1 MKNKI
6 GLLLLS
12 LIIWSCDEV
21 SKREDNAVA
30 PPTKQEATIV
40 NQAPRFD
47 ADSAYQFIKNQ
58 VEFGPRVPNTD
69 EHIACADYLIDF
81 LKVNADTTYVQEFEA
96 KAFDG
101 TVLKLRNIVG
111 SFNPQEPKRILLCAH
126 WDTRPFSDQEK
137 AENLWRIPIAGAND
151 GGSGVGILMEIAR
164 VLKLAADIEVG
175 VDIVLFDGE
184 DYGAPHFHEGGGE
197 LTTWC
202 LGSQYWSKTPHK
214 PGYRAYYGVLLDM
227 AGAKGA
233 KFYKEGVSRQYA
245 PVVVEKVWAKAQEL
259 GHGRFFLNANSD
271 PITDDHTFIN
281 SIASIPTIDIIQHD
295 PNSNNFYFG
304 DYWHTQNDNMDVI
317 GKETLNAVG
326 QTLLEVLY
334 TE

>member
-1 MKNKI
+1 MKNS
-6 GLLLLS
+6 LLFILGVFFLLS
-12 LIIWSCDEV
+12 C
-21 SKREDNAVA
+21 EDKKSTT
-30 PPTKQEATIV
+30 PETPQPTTTVQTVK
-40 NQAPRFD
+40 APRFS
-47 ADSAYQFIKNQ
+47 ADSAYKFIEQQ
-58 VEFGPRVPNTD
+58 VAFGPRVPNSK
-69 EHIACADYLIDF
+69 EHKACADYLISF
-81 LKVNADTTYVQEFEA
+81 LRANTDTVFTQQFTST
-96 KAFDG
+96 AFDG
-101 TVLKLRNIVG
+101 TVLNLTNIVG
-111 SFNPQEPKRILLCAH
+111 SINPSASKRIMLSAH

-137 AENLWRIPIAGAND
+137 EENLWRKPIDGAND
-151 GGSGVGILMEIAR
+151 GGSGVGILMEVAR
-164 VLKLAADIEVG
+164 ALTQAETIEVG

-184 DYGAPHFHEGGGE
+184 DYGAPHFHEGE
-197 LTTWC
+197 RDLTTWC

-233 KFYKEGVSRQYA
+233 KFFKEGVSMQYA
-245 PVVVEKVWAKAQEL
+245 PIVVDKVWGKAQQL
-259 GHGRFFLNANSD
+259 GFGSFFVNEHSD

-281 SIASIPTIDIIQHD
+281 SIAGIPTIDIIQHD

-304 DYWHTQNDNMDVI
+304 NYWHTQDDNMEVI